1 VGQTERIYKIEQLL
15 NDRKVVP
22 FSVFKEALEVSA
34 ATLKRDLEHMR
45 ERLNAPIVWDREARG
60 YRFEEAKGRGPRY
73 QLPGLWFNASEIHAL
88 LAMEH
93 LIENMQP
100 GLLSSHVAPLR
111 TRLRAMLGTADNSAE
126 EIERRV
132 KMIHLGARR
141 TEIKHFEVIG
151 SALLGRKRLAI
162 AHFNRER
169 GETTEREVSPQ
180 RLIHHREN
188 WYLDAWC
195 HKVDA
200 LRSFAVDAIQSAR
213 IGDAAAKTVAE
224 RELDEH
230 FKAGYG
236 IFSGSKVKWAKLR
249 FSAERARWVST
260 EQWHE
265 NQKSKFDADGSY
277 VLEIPYSDDRELMMD
292 ILKFGP
298 DCEVLGPAE
307 LRRKVAAKLKQAFDQ
322 Y

>member
-1 VGQTERIYKIEQLL
+1 MSRTERLYKIDQLL
-15 NDRKVVP
+15 NDRKLVP
-22 FSVFKEALEVSA
+22 FRDLVDALEVSP

-45 ERLNAPIVWDREARG
+45 DRLFAPIVWDREARG
-60 YRFEEAKGRGPRY
+60 YRFAEGMRHGPVY

-111 TRLRAMLGTADNSAE
+111 SRLRAMLGSAANSAE
-126 EIERRV
+126 EIAGRV
-132 KMIHLGARR
+132 KMIHLGARKS
-141 TEIKHFEVIG
+141 EIRHFEVIG
-151 SALLGRKRLAI
+151 SALLNRKRLAI
-162 AHFNRER
+162 THFSRQR
-169 GETTEREVSPQ
+169 GDTSEREVSPQ
-180 RLIHHREN
+180 RLVHYREN

-195 HKVDA
+195 HKQEA
-200 LRSFAVDAIQSAR
+200 LRSFAVDAIRKAG
-213 IGDAAAKTVAE
+213 IVEKAAKNVPE

-230 FKAGYG
+230 YKGGYG
-236 IFSGSKVKWAKLR
+236 IFSGSRLKWAKLR
-249 FSAERARWVST
+249 FSAERARWVAA

-265 NQKSKFDADGSY
+265 AQKSRFEADGSY
-277 VLEIPYSDDRELMMD
+277 HLEIPYSDDRELLMD

-298 DCEVLGPAE
+298 DCEVLAPPE
-307 LRRKVAAKLKQAFDQ
+307 LRVKVAAVLKEAAGR